1 MLLRLSSYHNRFYGI
16 IVVDTRG
23 VVFTNDPLQDPDPS
37 NFSGATFYKREANQ
51 QYYITAA
58 WSDASMV
65 PLDFIVGDE
74 TSTVVDGDV
83 YFNARLGNDREYAI
97 FVRID
102 IVSDN
107 DQVTYHIVQRCDL
120 MIGQL

>member
-1 MLLRLSSYHNRFYGI
+1 MLLHLSPCHNRFYGI

-23 VVFTNDPLQDPDPS
+23 VVFTNDPLQVPDPS
-37 NFSGATFYKREANQ
+37 VFANATFYEREANQ

-65 PLDFIVGDE
+65 PLDFVVGDE
-74 TSTVVDGDV
+74 TSTMIDGV
-83 YFNARLGNDREYAI
+83 EYFNARLGNDREYAI

-107 DQVTYHIVQRCDL
+107 DQVTYHIVQCCDWF
-120 MIGQL
+120 